1 MSERGATVELRNVS
15 KRYGGGAVALSDLSL
30 TVAAGGFCVLVGPSG
45 GGKTTALK
53 LVNRLIEPT
62 DGQVLIDGRDVMGE
76 EAVALRRRIGY
87 VIQSAGLF
95 PHRTVAENIA
105 TVPQL
110 LGWPRPRIRDRVG
123 ELLDLIGLDP
133 RSYGARYPAQ
143 LSGGERQRV
152 GVARALA
159 AEPPVLLMDEPFAAV
174 DPIVRE
180 RLQDDLLRIH
190 ERIGMSV
197 LFVTHDIDE
206 ALKLGERVAVLQ
218 GGRLVQY
225 GPPRDLLAHPANDF
239 VRQFVGIERWI
250 KRLGA
255 LADAGALPV
264 EAILARVRERGPA

>member
-1 MSERGATVELRNVS
+1 MSARGATVELRNVS
-15 KRYGGGAVALSDLSL
+15 KRYTGGTAALSDLSL

-45 GGKTTALK
+45 SGKTTALK
-53 LVNRLIEPT
+53 LVDRLIEPT
-62 DGQVLIDGRDVMGE
+62 TGQVLIDGRDVMRE
-76 EAVALRRRIGY
+76 EVVALRRRIGY
-87 VIQSAGLF
+87 VIQNVGLF

-105 TVPQL
+105 TVPEL
-110 LGWPRPRIRDRVG
+110 VGWPRARIRDRVR

-133 RSYGARYPAQ
+133 ATYSGRYPAH

-159 AEPPVLLMDEPFAAV
+159 AEPPVMLMDEPFAAV

-206 ALKLGERVAVLQ
+206 ALKLGERVAVLE

-225 GPPRDLLAHPANDF
+225 GPPRELLAHPANDF

-264 EAILARVRERGPA
+264 DAILARVRGSGTV